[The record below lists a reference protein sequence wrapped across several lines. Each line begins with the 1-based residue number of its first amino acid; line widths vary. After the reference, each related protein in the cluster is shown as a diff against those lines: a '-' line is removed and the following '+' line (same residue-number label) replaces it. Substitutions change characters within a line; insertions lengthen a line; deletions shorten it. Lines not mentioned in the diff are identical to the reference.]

1 MVKKSLEIAQFQSV
15 YDKELLYLKDTVAP
29 EDRELYL
36 QEALE
41 RLNAYSKEE
50 LIGIMLD
57 YKVTKEIKGE
67 IR

>member
-1 MVKKSLEIAQFQSV
+1 LGYARSLLFQSV
-15 YDKELLYLKDTVAP
+15 YDKDLLYLKDTVAP
-29 EDRELYL
+29 EDRELFL
-36 QEALE
+36 QEAHD

-57 YKVTKEIKGE
+57 YKVNKKIKGE